1 MKRYSDNLVRCM
13 CTCYNWTIDVS
24 SATFSFI
31 CILSSETLQGPGTWI
46 WEGGIVVQP
55 AGPFTVCTHSHKER
69 WSDIHLCSRDSLW
82 QRNAVTEPSV
92 CCCNAGLGH
101 ESKTLRKVQMII
113 FRVCDMQ
120 SNIKRNKKK
129 VTTERS
135 RTKIP
140 SVTACDTLNHT
151 RPRRYIPLARPLNWQ
166 LHCT

>member
-1 MKRYSDNLVRCM
+1 MKWYSDNLVRCM

-46 WEGGIVVQP
+46 WEGGVVVRL
-55 AGPFTVCTHSHKER
+55 AGPFIVCTHSHKER

-129 VTTERS
+129 WQQKGRELKYLQSQHAIHSTTHV
-135 RTKIP
+135 P
-140 SVTACDTLNHT
+140 ADTSHWLD
-151 RPRRYIPLARPLNWQ
+151 L
-166 LHCT
+166 